1 METQLFYD
9 ENNNPIEFVVD
20 AKFTVDDT
28 DYVAMSLAN
37 EEDSPEYILKITKDS
52 DGNDLLEGIDDEEL
66 KIAIESYEDLIKN
79 QNL

>member
-52 DGNDLLEGIDDEEL
+52 DGNELLEGIDDEEL